1 MVKKFNYSDIIKN
14 EVHKYIGYK
23 SKEPLNY
30 LVERKRKK
38 LNWFVELKCINLKI
52 KR

>member
-23 SKEPLNY
+23 SKEPINKNY
-30 LVERKRKK
+30 Q
-38 LNWFVELKCINLKI
+38 FVF
-52 KR
+52 